1 MAQSGYGKI
10 RLFTD
15 FAGAEIPVA
24 NAVAYGTTAGGCNY
38 YIGEFKVVGDLAET
52 DTGLV
57 SVDKSGGWARIGGN
71 DENGKGAAVATAV
84 CFSPVLNGPLA
95 CEARVEIPVLTTHV
109 SYIGFCGLI
118 ADDVAEPLTS
128 ATVTHT
134 LTASDMCG
142 FVMDSQL
149 TASTTWH
156 AVANGGSTTGATA
169 STTTTTGVLAVAAV
183 SQVLRVEIDPNGT
196 ARWYIDGK
204 LVRTLA
210 GAVSTTV
217 LQGALVGSWG
227 TTTTATSIDA
237 DYFAVEA
244 NRDWTI

>member
-71 DENGKGAAVATAV
+71 E
-84 CFSPVLNGPLA
+84 
-95 CEARVEIPVLTTHV
+95 
-109 SYIGFCGLI
+109 
-118 ADDVAEPLTS
+118 
-128 ATVTHT
+128 
-134 LTASDMCG
+134 
-142 FVMDSQL
+142 
-149 TASTTWH
+149 STTWH